1 MPAQGTTPSSSG
13 KLSEIIQGLG
23 GWEVPHFNDLHSVG
37 ETKYKSTVRVLT
49 LLLPH
54 FLCLFNFSPHNLLGP
69 QKDLHIV
76 IKRQLCKWGHILS
89 SGAI

>member
-37 ETKYKSTVRVLT
+37 ETKYKSTVKSLLSSSLT
-49 LLLPH
+49 
-54 FLCLFNFSPHNLLGP
+54 FYVCLTFSPHNLLGP
-69 QKDLHIV
+69 QKDLP
-76 IKRQLCKWGHILS
+76 
-89 SGAI
+89 